1 MKLIFRSGTLSLM
14 ILLLVVAFSSRKPLV
29 AGRPAAL
36 TEQINVAIDA
46 GAEDVTGDDEE
57 FVVTTEA
64 SDFSAVRDA
73 LTSAGIESSSA
84 ELTRIAKNEVAV
96 AGKDAEKLLKL
107 MDMLEELDDVPKV
120 HSNADIDE
128 AVLAEAM

>member
-1 MKLIFRSGTLSLM
+1 
-14 ILLLVVAFSSRKPLV
+14 
-29 AGRPAAL
+29 
-36 TEQINVAIDA
+36 
-46 GAEDVTGDDEE
+46 VTGDDDE

-64 SDFSAVRDA
+64 SDFSAVQDA
-73 LTSAGIESSSA
+73 LESAGIEWISA

-107 MDMLEELDDVPKV
+107 MDMLEELDDVQKV